1 MLKPM
6 DIHNVNFKR
15 VFKGYCPDQVDDYL
29 ATIVGKYETLY
40 QQNRKLQEELN
51 SVREELGSQDQ
62 GQDVSN
68 LISLTKET
76 VKELQTVAQQ
86 ESENMVNAAQVKA
99 DHLVSE
105 AKLKAERLLADAEN
119 RLAKTQWAERQL
131 RQKMRSTME
140 SIWSSL
146 NEEEASEEESFDDDL
161 ESTKVYSEIR
171 ATIDHGGIQA
181 TEIDQPMEGSR
192 LSEGKAERT
201 EDTAKEEYDPNR
213 LETKLDFGF
222 KDFDLTSE

>member
-146 NEEEASEEESFDDDL
+146 NEEEVSERSL
-161 ESTKVYSEIR
+161 STMI
-171 ATIDHGGIQA
+171 
-181 TEIDQPMEGSR
+181 
-192 LSEGKAERT
+192 
-201 EDTAKEEYDPNR
+201 
-213 LETKLDFGF
+213 
-222 KDFDLTSE
+222 